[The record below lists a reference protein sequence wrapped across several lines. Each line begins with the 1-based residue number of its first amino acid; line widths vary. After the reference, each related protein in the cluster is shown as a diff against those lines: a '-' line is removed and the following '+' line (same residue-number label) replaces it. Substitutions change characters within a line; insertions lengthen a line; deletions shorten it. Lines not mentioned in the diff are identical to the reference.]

1 MLRAALY
8 ARFSSEN
15 QREDPYLRS
24 SETVQNTV
32 KNTATPL
39 LQSTPMK
46 RNRVLRLSGAIST
59 NSC

>member
-15 QREDPYLRS
+15 QREESILAQFRDSTEYC
-24 SETVQNTV
+24 